1 MKRPMAPRRYW
12 TAAEL
17 RKLRRKF
24 PTTKTADLARELG
37 RHPSCVSHKAY
48 SLGLSKAPEYMA
60 DALRS
65 GRTNGQRG
73 LTTRFKAG
81 QTPWNK
87 GRKGWQAGG
96 RAATTQ
102 FKPGRPAHESR
113 NYVPI
118 GTYRINHEG
127 YLEQKTTDDRSLAP
141 ARRWVGVHRLVW
153 EAVHGPVPAGH
164 AVVFRPGRRTAEL
177 ERITADGLELVTR
190 AELMR
195 RNTHHNLP
203 PEVSQL
209 IQLRG
214 ALNRKIRNRTKTNDA
229 EPNAER
235 A

>member
-24 PTTKTADLARELG
+24 PTTKTAALARELG

-48 SLGLSKAPEYMA
+48 SLGLSKAPEYLA
-60 DALRS
+60 DTSRS
-65 GRTNGQRG
+65 GRTDGQRG
-73 LTTRFKAG
+73 LTTRFKPG
-81 QTPWNK
+81 ETPWNK
-87 GRKGWQAGG
+87 GRKGYQAGG
-96 RAATTQ
+96 RSASTR
-102 FKPGRPAHESR
+102 FKPGRPAHEAR
-113 NYVPI
+113 NYQPI
-118 GTYRINHEG
+118 GSHRINADG
-127 YLEQKTTDDRSLAP
+127 YLERKVTDDRAIAP

-153 EAVHGPVPAGH
+153 EAANGPVPPGH
-164 AVVFRPGRRTAEL
+164 AVVFRPGRRSAEL
-177 ERITADGLELVTR
+177 DRITVDALELITR

-195 RNTHHNLP
+195 RNSHHNLP

-214 ALNRKIRNRTKTNDA
+214 ALNRKIRNRTKAREEQDA
-229 EPNAER
+229 GR

>member
-1 MKRPMAPRRYW
+1 MKRIRW
-12 TAAEL
+12 TPAKLA
-17 RKLRRKF
+17 KLRRLYPITRTSEMAKMLGASLRA
-24 PTTKTADLARELG
+24 TYTQAR
-37 RHPSCVSHKAY
+37 K
-48 SLGLSKAPEYMA
+48 LGLRKAPEYLA
-60 DALRS
+60 DTARS

-87 GRKGWQAGG
+87 GRKGWKAGG

-118 GTYRINHEG
+118 GTYRINHDG

-153 EAVHGPVPAGH
+153 EAANGPVPPGH

-177 ERITADGLELVTR
+177 ERITVDGLELIPR

-195 RNTHHNLP
+195 RNSHHNLP

-214 ALNRKIRNRTKTNDA
+214 ALNRKIRNRTKAREEQDA
-229 EPNAER
+229 GR

>member
-24 PTTKTADLARELG
+24 PTTKTADLAREFG

-48 SLGLSKAPEYMA
+48 SLGLSKAPEYLA
-60 DALRS
+60 DTARS

-81 QTPWNK
+81 QAPWNK
-87 GRKGWQAGG
+87 GLKGWKAGG

-118 GTYRINHEG
+118 GTYRINHDG
-127 YLEQKTTDDRSLAP
+127 YLEQKTTDDRRLAP

-153 EAVHGPVPAGH
+153 EAANGPVPPGH

-177 ERITADGLELVTR
+177 ERITLAALELIPR

-195 RNTHHNLP
+195 RNSHHNLP

-214 ALNRKIRNRTKTNDA
+214 ALNRKIRNRTKAREEQDA
-229 EPNAER
+229 GR

>member
-1 MKRPMAPRRYW
+1 MKRIRW
-12 TAAEL
+12 TPAKLA
-17 RKLRRKF
+17 KLRRLYPITRTSEMAKMLGASLRA
-24 PTTKTADLARELG
+24 TYTQAR
-37 RHPSCVSHKAY
+37 K
-48 SLGLSKAPEYMA
+48 LGLRKAPEYLA
-60 DALRS
+60 DTSRS
-65 GRTNGQRG
+65 GRTDGQRG
-73 LTTRFKAG
+73 LTTRFKPG
-81 QTPWNK
+81 QAPWNK
-87 GRKGWQAGG
+87 GRKGWKAGG

-118 GTYRINHEG
+118 GTYRINHDG

-153 EAVHGPVPAGH
+153 EAANGPVPPGH
-164 AVVFRPGRRTAEL
+164 AVVFLPGRRTAEL
-177 ERITADGLELVTR
+177 ERITVDALELIPR

-195 RNTHHNLP
+195 RNSHHNLP

-214 ALNRKIRNRTKTNDA
+214 ALNRKIRNRTKAREEQDA
-229 EPNAER
+229 GR